1 MITVN
6 NAIKFNDKKQPND
19 MELKG
24 LSTDIKPTEVNG
36 NKVDVNS
43 LFFELDTGKIF
54 YFDGEIWK
62 EVGI

>member
-6 NAIKFNDKKQPND
+6 NTIKFNNKKQTND

-24 LSTDIKPTEVNG
+24 LSTDTKPTEVDG
-36 NKVDVNS
+36 NRVDVNS
-43 LFFELDTGKIF
+43 LFFELDTGKVY

-62 EVGI
+62 EVGV

>member
-6 NAIKFNDKKQPND
+6 NAVKFSDRKHPND

-24 LSTDIKPTEVNG
+24 LSTDVKPTVVDG
-36 NKVDVNS
+36 NPVGINS
-43 LFFELDTGKIF
+43 LFVELDTSKIF

-62 EVGI
+62 EVGV

>member
-1 MITVN
+1 MVTVN
-6 NAIKFNDKKQPND
+6 NAKKFSNKKQSND

-24 LSTDIKPTEVNG
+24 LSTDTKPTEVDG